1 MSASTGETAPGTGS
15 PAKGAEK
22 GAVFRSLRHRNARVY
37 LFGLLLSNIGTWLQF
52 TATSLLIYRI
62 NHRATD
68 AGLNTMFQFLPML
81 LLGAWAGGFADRHD
95 RRTVTLWTQTALG
108 AQAAL
113 LAVAD
118 FTGHISLPMVYSLSL
133 VLGVANAIDN
143 PSRRGLVTELVEP
156 HDIPNAMSL
165 NTTVMTGSRIVGPAL
180 AAALIGPLGTSWL
193 FLMNALS
200 YVAVISSIL
209 MLRRDEMFTPA
220 PAPRTPRPVREAM
233 AFVWSD
239 SQLRWAFVVFTVV
252 STFAF
257 NYSVVLPKLSDV
269 EWGQANGYPI
279 LLTVVSIG
287 SIAGAMAT
295 ARFTRVSIGWYSA
308 LVLVNGLA
316 CIALSAA
323 PNFPLAMLACL
334 PLGMGGT
341 GLVASMTAISQQK
354 TSPEMRSRLL
364 ALQSVAFLGSTPI
377 GGPITG
383 WIGDNVGIR
392 WSMAYGGIITLL
404 VLPLLGKAK

>member
-1 MSASTGETAPGTGS
+1 MAAATG
-15 PAKGAEK
+15 EK
-22 GAVFRSLRHRNARVY
+22 GAVFRSLRHRNMRVY
-37 LFGLLLSNIGTWLQF
+37 MFGLLLSNIGTWLQF

-62 NHRATD
+62 NNRATD
-68 AGLNTMFQFLPML
+68 AGLNTLFQFLPML

-108 AQAAL
+108 VQAAM

-118 FTGHISLPMVYSLSL
+118 FTGNISLPVVYALSL

-165 NTTVMTGSRIVGPAL
+165 NTTVMTGSRIVGPAM
-180 AAALIGPLGTSWL
+180 AAVLIGPLGTSWL

-200 YVAVISSIL
+200 YVAVISSIV
-209 MLRRDEMFTPA
+209 MLRREDMFTPE

-233 AFVWSD
+233 AFVWAD
-239 SQLRWAFVVFTVV
+239 AQLRWTFVVFAVV

-287 SIAGAMAT
+287 SIAGAIAT
-295 ARFTRVSIGWYSA
+295 ARFTRVSVGWYSA
-308 LVLVNGLA
+308 LVALNGFACLA
-316 CIALSAA
+316 LAVA
-323 PNFPLAMLACL
+323 PNFLFACLACL
-334 PLGMGGT
+334 PLGVGGT

-404 VLPLLGKAK
+404 VMPLLGKAK